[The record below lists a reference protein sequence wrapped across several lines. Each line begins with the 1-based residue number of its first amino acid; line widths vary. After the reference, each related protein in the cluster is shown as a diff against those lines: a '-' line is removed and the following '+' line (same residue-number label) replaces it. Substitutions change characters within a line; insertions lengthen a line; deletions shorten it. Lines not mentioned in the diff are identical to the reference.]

1 MKCIGMGMGNFLYLK
16 EILVSEFE
24 RRLKES
30 GNHIYPSHVRLI
42 YETVSSISHVR
53 KTYSIQGSFG
63 GKKTKHRDI
72 KSA

>member
-42 YETVSSISHVR
+42 YETVSSMNY
-53 KTYSIQGSFG
+53 KG
-63 GKKTKHRDI
+63 
-72 KSA
+72 